1 MRKLEDETKRNHR
14 LKIILFI
21 ILLLVLS
28 CSHSRRTS
36 RGVPPAPPTRYKPAS
51 ESVSSPIRQK
61 PALELMGYTIQAGA
75 FKNVENA
82 VRLTEKLK
90 NNHGLDATYF
100 LASDKFFKVR
110 FGNFATKE
118 LARTRAQSLKEA
130 NVIEE
135 FYIVRPEDY
144 SVSKQKQ
151 YGTDYLRESLVKTA
165 KDFIGVPYLW
175 GGASVD
181 DGFDCSGLTMTV
193 YQLNGL
199 NLPRNSRRQ
208 FDVGDSINKNNLQK
222 GDLVFFAKKGT
233 SRVSHV
239 GIYIGDG
246 KFIHASSRGKKI
258 RIDSLY
264 TEYFTNQYMGGKTYL

>member
-1 MRKLEDETKRNHR
+1 MRKYR
-14 LKIILFI
+14 LIISLFF

-28 CSHSRRTS
+28 CSHRPSRW
-36 RGVPPAPPTRYKPAS
+36 K
-51 ESVSSPIRQK
+51 SVSTLPPIRHK

-75 FKNVENA
+75 FKNVQNA
-82 VRLTEKLK
+82 VRLTERLK

-100 LASDKFFKVR
+100 LAADKFFKVR
-110 FGNFATKE
+110 FGNFTTKE
-118 LARTRAQSLKEA
+118 LAVTRAQSLKDA
-130 NVIEE
+130 KIIEE

-144 SVSKQKQ
+144 SVSRQKQ

-175 GGASVD
+175 GGASPD

-199 NLPRNSRRQ
+199 NLPRHSRKQ
-208 FDVGDSINKNNLQK
+208 FDVGDSISKNNLQK
-222 GDLVFFAKKGT
+222 GDLVFFAEKGRN
-233 SRVSHV
+233 RVSHV

-246 KFIHASSRGKKI
+246 KFIHASSHGKII

-264 TEYFTNQYMGGKTYL
+264 ADYFTNQFMGGKTYF